1 LDQIPGSAQ
10 VHFPVGIDPTATG
23 GDRAN
28 HRVEISWDRLQIFRP
43 GEVALHRLDAGSGQ
57 GPVGIA
63 LTAQA
68 QNLRTG
74 GRQPSPQR
82 QAHIPATNNQCPHEI
97 GYH

>member
-1 LDQIPGSAQ
+1 LDQISGSAQ
-10 VHFPVGIDPTATG
+10 VHLSVGIDPTATG
-23 GDRAN
+23 GDRAD
-28 HRVEISWDRLQIFRP
+28 HCVEISGDCLQIFGP

-74 GRQPSPQR
+74 GRQPPPQR
-82 QAHIPATNNQCPHEI
+82 QAHIPATNNQDPHEK
-97 GYH
+97 